1 MNLLVVGISHKK
13 APLELRERFALN
25 ERIIPEVLRRLQS
38 EPEIEEAV
46 ILSTCN
52 RVEFVLVAF
61 EKQDAMAGFRR
72 FAESFYGVRFDEF
85 THCFYVHHEE
95 EAVRHLFQ
103 VAAGLDS
110 LIVGEP
116 QVLGQVKQAYFLAK
130 EAETRARWSRFSIA
144 CSTPPNACAQKPT
157 WRKLRSPSA
166 PPPSS

>member
-1 MNLLVVGISHKK
+1 MNLVVVGISHKK

-46 ILSTCN
+46 IISTCN

-61 EKQDAMAGFRR
+61 EKQEGMAGFRR

-85 THCFYVHHEE
+85 AHCFYVHRDE
-95 EAVRHLFQ
+95 EAMRHLFR

-116 QVLGQVKQAYFLAK
+116 QVLGQVKQAYFLA
-130 EAETRARWSRFSIA
+130 
-144 CSTPPNACAQKPT
+144 
-157 WRKLRSPSA
+157 
-166 PPPSS
+166 

>member
-85 THCFYVHHEE
+85 THCFYVHHEGGSR
-95 EAVRHLFQ
+95 APLVPSGRGFGFIDCRRAPGSGPGQASVL
-103 VAAGLDS
+103 S
-110 LIVGEP
+110 GE
-116 QVLGQVKQAYFLAK
+116 G
-130 EAETRARWSRFSIA
+130 SGD
-144 CSTPPNACAQKPT
+144 
-157 WRKLRSPSA
+157 LRQPD
-166 PPPSS
+166 